1 MVQKPFQTDDYNPR
15 EMAQRVNEVGVTKAK
30 MNFWSMLYLAILAGS
45 FIGLGAHFATLASA
59 NNGLPFSLNQLLSGL
74 VFSLGLILVIVAG
87 AELFTGNNLIVM
99 AWVSRKIGLGDVIR
113 NWVIVY
119 LGNTL
124 GALITVVLIYLS
136 GVWALGAD
144 AVGERAIRIAAA
156 KTEIGWVECFFRGV
170 MCNALVCLA
179 VWLCFS
185 CRATVDKIMAIIFPI
200 TAFVA
205 MGFEHCVAN
214 LYFIPMGIV
223 LAGLQPELAE
233 GLAAS
238 QAHSLDMAGMMGNL
252 IPVTLGNIVGGTLM
266 VGMVYWFIYLRNLV
280 PRHAEEENQ
289 ATSAD

>member
-1 MVQKPFQTDDYNPR
+1 
-15 EMAQRVNEVGVTKAK
+15 MAQRVNDVGVTKAK

-59 NNGLPFSLNQLLSGL
+59 NNGLPFSLSQLLIGL
-74 VFSLGLILVIVAG
+74 VFSLGLILVIIAG

-99 AWVSRKIGLGDVIR
+99 AWVSRKIGLRDVTR
-113 NWVIVY
+113 NWVIVF
-119 LGNTL
+119 LGNTI

-136 GVWALGAD
+136 GVWALGNE
-144 AVGERAIRIAAA
+144 AVGVRAIQIAAA
-156 KTEIGWVECFFRGV
+156 KTEISWVECFFRGV

-185 CRATVDKIMAIIFPI
+185 CRATVDKIMAIVFPI

-214 LYFIPMGIV
+214 LYFIPMGI
-223 LAGLQPELAE
+223 LLSGLQPDLTVEMAMNP
-233 GLAAS
+233 A
-238 QAHSLDMAGMMGNL
+238 QSLNFAGFLGNL

-266 VGMVYWFIYLRNLV
+266 VGMVYWFIYLRHLV
-280 PRHAEEENQ
+280 PMDIKSNNQ
-289 ATSAD
+289 NN